1 MNQENK
7 GIPFIYNGTKIIAD
21 VNSVQE
27 AIKIGQLD
35 FDVNIKPAYAKLNT
49 IDYDYNVGDR
59 IITDNGTLIE
69 LPDTNVVYRT
79 DTNTPLGVVGNRYE
93 LVQNK
98 DAFDFF
104 NYAID
109 SKQAKFV
116 TAGMYGNGEKVF
128 LSAKLNNFIEVG
140 GKDHVDMYCL
150 IITSHNGTTGVKV
163 ILTPIRVACLNI
175 LSTAIEHSSMNVSFR
190 HTKNVNDKI
199 DMCKDTLH
207 KLNKNISYLK
217 EIYDNMLNSFVID
230 SKASEYFTK
239 LILNKEE
246 MERLTLS
253 GGSSSSI
260 IIGNYDIIEEA
271 NISSKKVNTI
281 RAINEYYH
289 KRNDQKDYIGTKW
302 GVYNAVTG
310 YYSNIDNTNG
320 IQRMD
325 SLIFGDRSRKIAEM
339 SRMLVAA

>member
-1 MNQENK
+1 MEQGNK
-7 GIPFIYNGTKIIAD
+7 GLPFVHNGTKVISDAK
-21 VNSVQE
+21 SVQE
-27 AIKIGQLD
+27 AVEIGELNFKVD
-35 FDVNIKPAYAKLNT
+35 IKPAYAKLDT

-59 IITDNGTLIE
+59 IITERETLIE
-69 LPDTNVVYRT
+69 LKDTNVVYRK
-79 DTNTPLGVVGNRYE
+79 DTNTPLGVVGNKYNI
-93 LVQNK
+93 VQNI

-109 SKQAKFV
+109 TKQARFV
-116 TAGMYGNGEKVF
+116 TSGMYGDGEKVF
-128 LSAKLNNFIEVG
+128 LSAKLNNVIEVG
-140 GKDHVDMYCL
+140 GKDNVDMYCL
-150 IITSHNGTTGVKV
+150 IVTSHNGTTGVKV

-175 LSTAIEHSSMNVSFR
+175 LSTAIENSCMNISFR

-207 KLNKNISYLK
+207 KLNKDISYLK
-217 EIYDNMLNSFVID
+217 EIYDNMLKGVVID
-230 SKASEYFTK
+230 TKASEYFTK

-246 MERLTLS
+246 MERLTLA

-289 KRNDQKDYIGTKW
+289 KRNDQKDFIGTKW